1 MRTGFFMD
9 IPEQFKERILKEP
22 LLFREVAEHADGS
35 KTERKVVEA
44 VLALRYGDSVPEI
57 MAFCGYVHSKFKNDT
72 PEEFTA
78 HLKELL
84 DSESA

>member
-1 MRTGFFMD
+1 MGTVFFTD
-9 IPEQFKERILKEP
+9 IPEQFKERILEEP

-35 KTERKVVEA
+35 KTERKAVET

-57 MAFCGYVHSKFKNDT
+57 MAFCGYVRSKFRNDT

-84 DSESA
+84 DSCGE